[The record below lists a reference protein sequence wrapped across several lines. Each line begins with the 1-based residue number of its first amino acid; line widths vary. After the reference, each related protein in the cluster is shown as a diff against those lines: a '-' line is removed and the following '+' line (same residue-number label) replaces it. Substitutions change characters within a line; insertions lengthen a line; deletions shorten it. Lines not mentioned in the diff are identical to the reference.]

1 MCGGSFRVNKT
12 EAGGTLRDSARL
24 AMKLKD
30 GYVSIFKFHSKQKKS
45 RVAYI
50 LPTLAL
56 REAILSFFHFSY
68 LFMFAPSLSL

>member
-1 MCGGSFRVNKT
+1 
-12 EAGGTLRDSARL
+12 
-24 AMKLKD
+24 MKLKD